1 MRQVIAGIGDDE
13 MDWAWK
19 SASKAGLNVAEWAAQ
34 LIVDAYDE
42 EHAPPPQT
50 LWQPIETAPK
60 DGTCILISNGK
71 DGIFS
76 GMYVGYWY
84 QEGGWKFSIKNR
96 IPDATHWMP
105 LPAPPTGEKP

>member
-1 MRQVIAGIGDDE
+1 MTTARDKIAEIIDE
-13 MDWAWK
+13 MVRYDGFMGAWD
-19 SASKAGLNVAEWAAQ
+19 AHDAA
-34 LIVDAYDE
+34 DE
-42 EHAPPPQT
+42 ILAALPDTIAP
-50 LWQPIETAPK
+50 LVWEPIETAPK

-105 LPAPPTGEKP
+105 LPASPTGEKP

>member
-1 MRQVIAGIGDDE
+1 MTTARNKISEILSEAMHTDSESFFGIDE
-13 MDWAWK
+13 
-19 SASKAGLNVAEWAAQ
+19 AA
-34 LIVDAYDE
+34 DAIFAALPDMT
-42 EHAPPPQT
+42 AP
-50 LWQPIETAPK
+50 LVWQPIETAPK

-105 LPAPPTGEKP
+105 LPAPPTGETP

>member
-1 MRQVIAGIGDDE
+1 MTTARD
-13 MDWAWK
+13 K
-19 SASKAGLNVAEWAAQ
+19 
-34 LIVDAYDE
+34 IVDIIDQKIAMWGFRTGWSDDIADAILADVPE
-42 EHAPPPQT
+42 LSAP
-50 LWQPIETAPK
+50 LVWQPIETAPK